1 MTSEVLFHIQKFTA
15 FKSAWMM
22 SSVILTDGL
31 KLEIYVNFDTNKFH
45 TILYPEVL
53 FIFILGN
60 RTY

>member
-22 SSVILTDGL
+22 SSVALTDDL
-31 KLEIYVNFDTNKFH
+31 KLEIYFKFDTNKLH
-45 TILYPEVL
+45 TILHPEVL
-53 FIFILGN
+53 FIFILGI